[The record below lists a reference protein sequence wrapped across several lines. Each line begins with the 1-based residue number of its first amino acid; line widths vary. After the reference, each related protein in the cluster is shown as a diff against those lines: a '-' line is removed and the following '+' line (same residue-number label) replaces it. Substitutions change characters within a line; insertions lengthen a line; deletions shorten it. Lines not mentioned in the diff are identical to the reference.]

1 MPAAPPGNGD
11 GTAARAYHEATK
23 HSLASVQR
31 APHFLDFANMPL
43 PFKVYPQ
50 LAPLPLPRD
59 VVTSSLPALEVILGR
74 DTAPGTG
81 RALDLGTLAHLLHF
95 TAGVLRRRVHAGGTT
110 FFRAQACTGNL
121 HHIDLYLVCGP
132 LPDLAAG
139 VYHFSPHDFA
149 LRLLRAGDHRAVVVE
164 AAADEPAVRDA
175 PVVLAC
181 TSTFW
186 RNAWKYQTRT
196 WRHAFWDD
204 GTLLANLLAMTT
216 SLGIAARLVL
226 GFVDET
232 LNRLLDV
239 DGEREATL
247 SLVAL
252 HEAAPEAHGGAPA
265 HSPAPPV
272 APLGFETLPLSAH
285 EVAYPAIVTAH
296 HASSLTSPAEV
307 GAWRTRAAAA
317 ARPPGTSGLGMS
329 GLGTSSLRTS
339 GSGTSGG
346 APLVPLLLPLPPRPE
361 PIEAVILRR
370 GSTRVFGREPIG
382 FDHLST
388 IVRAVGRGPTA
399 DFLAPGASLVDLYLI
414 VHAVDGLDAGAYVVD
429 RERDGLVPLR
439 SGDFRREAQHLD
451 LGQPLAAD
459 AAVNLYWL
467 ADLSAVLAR
476 LGDRG
481 YRAAQLEAA
490 IAGGN
495 AYLAAFALGLGATG
509 LTFFD
514 DDVTAFF
521 APDAAGKSVLFLMA
535 IGRPARRAVSS

>member
-1 MPAAPPGNGD
+1 MPAAPTGNGD

-59 VVTSSLPALEVILGR
+59 VVTSSLPALEVIAGR
-74 DTAPGTG
+74 GAAPGTG
-81 RALDLGTLAHLLHF
+81 RALDLATLAHLLHF

-164 AAADEPAVRDA
+164 ATADEPAVRDA
-175 PVVLAC
+175 PVLLAC

-186 RNAWKYQTRT
+186 RNAWKYQART

-204 GTLLANLLAMTT
+204 GTLLANLLATT
-216 SLGIAARLVL
+216 AALGIAARLVL
-226 GFVDET
+226 GFVDEA

-239 DGEREATL
+239 DGEHEATL
-247 SLVAL
+247 SLVAF
-252 HEAAPEAHGGAPA
+252 GAPA
-265 HSPAPPV
+265 PNVARGAPDPDARVAPALPSTLPV
-272 APLGFETLPLSAH
+272 PPLGFETLPLSAH
-285 EVAYPAIVTAH
+285 EVAYPAIVAAH
-296 HASSLTSPAEV
+296 HASSLASPAEV
-307 GAWRTRAAAA
+307 AAWRTRVTAAPP
-317 ARPPGTSGLGMS
+317 PPGTSGP
-329 GLGTSSLRTS
+329 GTI
-339 GSGTSGG
+339 GPGTSGR
-346 APLVPLLLPLPPRPE
+346 APLVPLLRSVPPQPE

-388 IVRAVGRGPTA
+388 IVSAVGRSLAA

-414 VHAVDGLDAGAYVVD
+414 VHAVDGLDAGSYVVD
-429 RERDGLVPLR
+429 RARAGLIPLR
-439 SGDFRREAQHLD
+439 SGNFRREAQHLD

-495 AYLAAFALGLGATG
+495 AYLAAFALGFGATG

-514 DDVTAFF
+514 DDVTDFF